1 MYLKNGKS
9 VKKNMGDGSL
19 VFNPE
24 QRKRI
29 SKAKTLKELGKAIML
44 AEQTWAKY
52 NTD

>member
-9 VKKNMGDGSL
+9 KSKNMGDGSL
-19 VFNPE
+19 IFNPK
-24 QRKRI
+24 QRERI
-29 SKAKTLKELGKAIML
+29 SKARNLKELGEAIIK